1 MIDEERK
8 ILKITLDEAFE
19 VLGQAYDLFSKEEI
33 YCKLNSLLM
42 SYRYFD
48 IDEPAKLEKDRHR
61 YYTYL

>member
-8 ILKITLDEAFE
+8 VIEITLNETFD
-19 VLGQAYDLFSKEEI
+19 VLSQAYDLFSKEEI
-33 YCKLNSLLM
+33 YSKLNSLIM

-48 IDEPAKLEKDRHR
+48 IDVPVKLEKDRHR